1 MNILRYDSSHYSFR
15 KQWYISITIFKQ
27 EPIKK
32 EYVEMVRQIVES
44 EAKND
49 YIAISYRLEI
59 IEDKD
64 EGGFLASYLDLPGC
78 ITCG

>member
-1 MNILRYDSSHYSFR
+1 
-15 KQWYISITIFKQ
+15 
-27 EPIKK
+27 
-32 EYVEMVRQIVES
+32 MVRQIVES

-49 YIAISYRLEI
+49 YMAISYRLEI

-78 ITCG
+78 ITCGETMESTVANA